1 MNVKVGCADLRTS
14 LGDPGTSVNEET
26 METGCLQLGKVFP
39 EEGNCF
45 LLSYICLQQDL
56 VILQLLR
63 DTVSLLHM
71 NLQAVNFQTCES
83 VFACPVM

>member
-39 EEGNCF
+39 EGGQ
-45 LLSYICLQQDL
+45 LLS
-56 VILQLLR
+56 
-63 DTVSLLHM
+63 S
-71 NLQAVNFQTCES
+71 
-83 VFACPVM
+83 